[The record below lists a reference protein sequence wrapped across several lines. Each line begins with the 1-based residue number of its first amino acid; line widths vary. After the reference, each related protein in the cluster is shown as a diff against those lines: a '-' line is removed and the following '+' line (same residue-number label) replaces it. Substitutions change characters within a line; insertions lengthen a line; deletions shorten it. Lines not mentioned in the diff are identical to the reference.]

1 VVSSKKNPAKFDMFC
16 DKLFDSGIY
25 DLQIVE
31 KLEEEEQVE
40 DEFVSEKELSKNTIE
55 LIDGYIDELK
65 VDGGASLKSLM
76 RELYAESLS
85 L

>member
-1 VVSSKKNPAKFDMFC
+1 
-16 DKLFDSGIY
+16 
-25 DLQIVE
+25 VE

-65 VDGGASLKSLM
+65 VDDGSSLKSLM
-76 RELYAESLS
+76 RELYTESLS